1 MFACQP
7 QVRAADDF
15 GQQAWSARHQFFAQ
29 SGCIL
34 RSANEKSADLYSGQ
48 IACFE
53 LRCVDTG
60 GENSAFTYLW
70 EERNAQKRGI
80 LSGLILGA
88 TALAALAPAAI
99 AGEFDGV
106 TVNILTRPGFVIAG
120 PLIERGKEFEAAT
133 GAKIVVTEVPFAEIF
148 PKIQN
153 DWATGTNSIDVGVFA
168 AGWGVE
174 LDSAGLLED
183 LNPYIAKDDTIQ
195 IDDIAPYFREFGQK
209 VGGKTKL
216 LMVDGDFQMVYY
228 RKDLLEAAGLAPPQT
243 WEDYLDIASKI
254 NGKDMNGDGE
264 ADFGSCIFKKRNAQS
279 YFAIQT
285 FAASIVQTMGTAQGF
300 HFDNATMK
308 PMINNDG
315 WKKAFELYKETGK
328 YGPPE
333 ELNMDVGDTRALFK
347 AGRCGLLVEW
357 GDPGTLQ
364 LDPDAAAVKGLIYA
378 VAAVGS
384 REVLD
389 RATGKLVPVT
399 TENSPSSVDGIN
411 YAPFAAFGG
420 WAGAIN
426 KNADQ
431 AKKDA
436 AYAFLS
442 YMSQPAQS
450 GVDVTKGA
458 TGYNPYR
465 LSQLSSPDLFIAAGM
480 PPELAANYI
489 GAINAALA
497 NLNMA
502 SDMKI
507 PGAQNYTGVVLDTE
521 LARYLAGEITVEE
534 ALQNIEAGWEEITE
548 DFGRDAQI
556 ASQALALGSN

>member
-1 MFACQP
+1 MP
-7 QVRAADDF
+7 IR
-15 GQQAWSARHQFFAQ
+15 
-29 SGCIL
+29 
-34 RSANEKSADLYSGQ
+34 RSL
-48 IACFE
+48 
-53 LRCVDTG
+53 L
-60 GENSAFTYLW
+60 
-70 EERNAQKRGI
+70 
-80 LSGLILGA
+80 GLIAGA
-88 TALAALAPAAI
+88 TALAGLPPVAV

-106 TVNILTRPGFVIAG
+106 TVNILTRPGYVIAG
-120 PLIERGKEFEAAT
+120 RLAERGKEFEAAT
-133 GAKIVVTEVPFAEIF
+133 GGKIVVTEVPFAEIF

-153 DWATGTNSIDVGVFA
+153 DWSTGTNSIDVGVFA

-174 LDSAGLLED
+174 LDAAGLLED
-183 LNPYIAKDDTIQ
+183 MDPYVAADDKIDL
-195 IDDIAPYFREFGQK
+195 DDIAPYFREFGQK

-228 RKDLLEAAGLAPPQT
+228 RKDVLEAAGLEPPKT
-243 WEDYLDIASKI
+243 WEDYLDVASKI
-254 NGKDMNGDGE
+254 HGQDMNGDGE

-285 FAASIVQTMGTAQGF
+285 FAAPIVQTMGTGQGF

-308 PMINNDG
+308 PIVNNAG

-333 ELNMDVGDTRALFK
+333 ELNMDIGDTRAIFK

-364 LDPDAAAVKGLIYA
+364 LDEDAAAVKGLIYA

-389 RATGKLVPVT
+389 RATGELVPVT
-399 TENSPSSVDGIN
+399 AENAPHAVDGIN

-442 YMSQPAQS
+442 YMNQAAQS
-450 GVDVTKGA
+450 GVDVTIGA

-465 LSQLSSPDLFIAAGM
+465 VSQLASTDLWVSAGM
-480 PPELAANYI
+480 PAELAENYI
-489 GAINAALA
+489 GAINGALN

-507 PGAQNYTGVVLDTE
+507 PGAQSYTGVVLDTE

-534 ALQNIEAGWEEITE
+534 ALANIETGWEEITE

-556 ASQALALGSN
+556 EAQSLALGTGN

>member
-1 MFACQP
+1 M
-7 QVRAADDF
+7 
-15 GQQAWSARHQFFAQ
+15 
-29 SGCIL
+29 
-34 RSANEKSADLYSGQ
+34 
-48 IACFE
+48 
-53 LRCVDTG
+53 
-60 GENSAFTYLW
+60 
-70 EERNAQKRGI
+70 
-80 LSGLILGA
+80 GLIVGA
-88 TALAALAPAAI
+88 SALAGLSPAAF

-106 TVNILTRPGFVIAG
+106 TVNILTRPGYVIAG
-120 PLIERGKEFEAAT
+120 RLMERGVEFEAAT
-133 GAKIVVTEVPFAEIF
+133 GGRIVVTEVPFAEIF

-153 DWATGTNSIDVGVFA
+153 DWSTGTNSIDVGVFA

-174 LDSAGLLED
+174 LDAAGLLED
-183 LNPYIAKDDTIQ
+183 LDPYIAKDDKIDL
-195 IDDIAPYFREFGQK
+195 DDIAPYFREFGQK

-228 RKDLLEAAGLAPPQT
+228 RKDVLENAGLEPPKT

-254 NGKDMNGDGE
+254 HGQDMNDDGV

-285 FAASIVQTMGTAQGF
+285 FAAPIVQTHGTAQGF
-300 HFDNATMK
+300 HFDNSTMK
-308 PMINNDG
+308 PLINNDG

-333 ELNMDVGDTRALFK
+333 ELNMDIGDTRAIFK

-357 GDPGTLQ
+357 GDPGPLQ
-364 LDPDAAAVKGLIYA
+364 LDDDATAIKGLLYA
-378 VAAVGS
+378 VSALGS
-384 REVLD
+384 TEVLD

-399 TENSPSSVDGIN
+399 SENAPHSVDGIN

-426 KNADQ
+426 KNATQ
-431 AKKDA
+431 KKKDA

-442 YMSQPAQS
+442 YMNQAAQS
-450 GVDVTKGA
+450 SVDVTIGA

-465 LSQLSSPDLFIAAGM
+465 LSQLASPDLFVEAGM
-480 PPELAANYI
+480 PLELAVNYI
-489 GAINAALA
+489 GAINEAL
-497 NLNMA
+497 NSLNMA

-507 PGAQNYTGVVLDTE
+507 PGASNYTGVVLDTE

-534 ALQNIEAGWEEITE
+534 ALENIEAGWEEITE
-548 DFGRDAQI
+548 DFGRDEQI
-556 ASQALALGSN
+556 EYQRLALGSGN